1 MRQFSL
7 PFEEIRVELNRT
19 DTPTQIAQ
27 YSPSGRIP
35 CLLLSS
41 GDVVWESLA
50 ICEYLAEAFPSQALW
65 PQETRRRAHAR
76 SICAEMHSGFVSMRR
91 ELRLDICKRDGS
103 AGVRALAL
111 ADVRSDV
118 NRIEQIWTR
127 CLDESGGPFLFGD
140 FSIADAFFAPV
151 ALRFLTYGISP
162 RADLAR
168 NYIRTLLN
176 TAALTEWV
184 HAAEREEGRNA
195 CSDRTAPT

>member
-7 PFEEIRVELNRT
+7 PFEEIRVELNRM
-19 DTPTQIAQ
+19 DTPKQIAQ